1 MPMEN
6 PITREPSPPPAPPPP
21 LTRAGRS
28 HIPGVSHTRER
39 MQRWARRLLTPV
51 LVLTALGGGLFL
63 FLHLASL
70 KRLPS
75 QIEPAAR
82 VFRVPVF
89 LVQRLDIRPLQT
101 SFGTALADR
110 QVTVAAEVVGRI
122 IETHG
127 LQVGTVLSG
136 PPPAPG
142 DGSPPASAPPTPVIR
157 IDPET
162 YRERLLQA
170 EALLAQD
177 TAELEQISQEV
188 QNNRELLAQRRR
200 TLASAEEQLK
210 LQRRLQEQGAG
221 RETELRR
228 VEIEYQQYAEAVLQ
242 LETTLK
248 LEEVRRKQVQARQA
262 AHERDLALAR
272 LELQRSEVFAPFPGV
287 VSRVMVEHGQYV
299 RPGEPLFELTDLSR
313 VEVPL
318 AVPLSRSDEIVS
330 LLAAGEQPRVQ
341 LSEHEAAHCRWV
353 GRVTRMAPVAD
364 ETTRTVRVY
373 AEVDNTQTVDPLR
386 PGTFVHAR
394 IELGEVGGILLV
406 PRDAIVEGGVYV
418 AATAPAP
425 RNEVGGNS
433 EEQEAATSEARNSA
447 ESAIAERREITVGG
461 TLASFAIVTAGLS
474 PGDRVV
480 LTNLDVLRPGT
491 LLSVVEVRDVQ
502 QELQRETLPL
512 FEVVEAT
519 PLAVSPGERRP

>member
-6 PITREPSPPPAPPPP
+6 PITRKPSPPQVPSPP
-21 LTRAGRS
+21 LTRPGGGR
-28 HIPGVSHTRER
+28 IPGVSHAGER
-39 MQRWARRLLTPV
+39 LRRWVRRLLTPV
-51 LVLTALGGGLFL
+51 LMLAALGGGMALFV
-63 FLHLASL
+63 HLASL

-101 SFGTALADR
+101 SFGTALPDR
-110 QVTVAAEVVGRI
+110 QVTVAAEVAGRI

-127 LQVGTVLSG
+127 LRVGTALSG
-136 PPPAPG
+136 PPGPGEESSPA
-142 DGSPPASAPPTPVIR
+142 AAPPTPVIR
-157 IDPET
+157 IDPDT

-177 TAELEQISQEV
+177 AAELEQISQEV

-272 LELQRSEVFAPFPGV
+272 LELQRSQVFAPFPGV

-318 AVPLSRSDEIVS
+318 AVPLSRSDDVVS
-330 LLAAGEQPRVQ
+330 LLAAGVQPRVQ
-341 LSEHEAAHCRWV
+341 LAEHEAAHCRWV

-406 PRDAIVEGGVYV
+406 PRDAIVAGGVYV
-418 AATAPAP
+418 AATVPAP
-425 RNEVGGNS
+425 RNDGGGNW
-433 EEQEAATSEARNSA
+433 EEREGTTSELRNSG

>member
-1 MPMEN
+1 MPIEN
-6 PITREPSPPPAPPPP
+6 PITREPNPLLAPLPPHAKPEGDYLSGAPR
-21 LTRAGRS
+21 TRVYVR
-28 HIPGVSHTRER
+28 
-39 MQRWARRLLTPV
+39 RWVRRLLTPV
-51 LVLTALGGGLFL
+51 LMLTALGGGGALFVR
-63 FLHLASL
+63 LASL
-70 KRLPS
+70 KQLPT
-75 QIEPAAR
+75 QVEPAAR

-89 LVQRLDIRPLQT
+89 LVQRLNIRPLQT
-101 SFGTALADR
+101 SFGTALPDR
-110 QVTVAAEVVGRI
+110 QVTVAAEVAGRI

-127 LQVGTVLSG
+127 LRVGTLLPG
-136 PPPAPG
+136 PP
-142 DGSPPASAPPTPVIR
+142 GSQGNESPTAAAPTPVIR
-157 IDPET
+157 IDPDA
-162 YRERLLQA
+162 YRERVLQA

-177 TAELEQISQEV
+177 AAELEQISQEM
-188 QNNRELLAQRRR
+188 QNNRELLSQRRR

-228 VEIEYQQYAEAVLQ
+228 VELEYQQYAEAVLQ

-248 LEEVRRKQVQARQA
+248 LEEVRRKQVLARQA
-262 AHERDLALAR
+262 AHERDLALAQ
-272 LELQRSEVFAPFPGV
+272 LELRRSEVFAPFPGII
-287 VSRVMVEHGQYV
+287 SRVMVEHGQYV

-313 VEVPL
+313 VEIPL
-318 AVPLSRSDEIVS
+318 AVPLSRSDDIAS

-341 LSEHEAAHCRWV
+341 MAEHEAAPCRWV

-386 PGTFVHAR
+386 PGAFVHAR
-394 IELGEVGGILLV
+394 IDLGEVEGIQLV
-406 PRDAIVEGGVYV
+406 PRDAIVAGGVYV
-418 AATAPAP
+418 ASPA
-425 RNEVGGNS
+425 
-433 EEQEAATSEARNSA
+433 ARNGSGEASDQAGGSA
-447 ESAIAERREITVGG
+447 ANAGLGDGGASAVAERREITVGG
-461 TLASFAIVTAGLS
+461 TLASFAIVTAGLT

-502 QELQRETLPL
+502 RELQRETLPL

-519 PLAVSPGERRP
+519 PLAASPSERRP